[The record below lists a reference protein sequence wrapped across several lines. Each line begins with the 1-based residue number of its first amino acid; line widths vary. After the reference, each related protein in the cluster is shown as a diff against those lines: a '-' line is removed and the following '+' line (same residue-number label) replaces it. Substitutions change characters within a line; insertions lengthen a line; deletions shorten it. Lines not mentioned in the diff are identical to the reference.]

1 MSDEADKRLLDELD
15 SLLTAQIMLARR
27 DRFADV
33 EMGCRKVGAL
43 LDQITRTGA
52 LEKAR
57 FAAERE
63 RVTGL
68 YSDLCLILAA
78 RKAALRR
85 RAEPDASAEERSCG
99 AMRQHS
105 ALVSSAKNFGSNA

>member
-1 MSDEADKRLLDELD
+1 MSGEADKGLLDELNG
-15 SLLTAQIMLARR
+15 LLTEQIMLARR
-27 DRFADV
+27 DRLGDV

-43 LDQITRTGA
+43 LEQITRTGA

-63 RVTGL
+63 RLTGL

-78 RKAALRR
+78 RKAETGEELNRMRR
-85 RAEPDASAEERSCG
+85 GRKAVRGYAA
-99 AMRQHS
+99 
-105 ALVSSAKNFGSNA
+105 NI

>member
-27 DRFADV
+27 DRLADV

-78 RKAALRR
+78 RKAALGEELSRMRR
-85 RAEPDASAEERSCG
+85 GRKVVRRYAANIQRS
-99 AMRQHS
+99 
-105 ALVSSAKNFGSNA
+105 